1 MVRIHIKHHVSS
13 MRNLNENYG
22 SEVRMQHGFLVAD
35 KQPGMTSHDVVSVAR
50 RSLETRKVGHSGTLD
65 PMATGILVLG
75 FNNGT
80 RLLQYITDGDK
91 DYRATIVLGSATVT
105 DDSQGEVINSTDA
118 SHITDEQIKDEIA
131 KMRGTILQRPSSVS
145 AVKIDGER
153 AYNRVRSGEDVVLPA
168 REVTI
173 SSLEVPQIR
182 RMGSAIE
189 VDIHVT
195 CSAGTFIRAIARDCG
210 DGLGVGGHLNSLR
223 RTRIAGFGLDQAIT
237 LDQLKS
243 KDFETLDLADVA
255 RTTFVAREIA
265 MDEKIELSFGRALAA
280 NPDGKIY
287 AGIDSSNQLI
297 ALLQNVDGKAKPIAV
312 FAAAN

>member
-1 MVRIHIKHHVSS
+1 
-13 MRNLNENYG
+13 
-22 SEVRMQHGFLVAD
+22 MQHGFLVVD

-50 RSLETRKVGHSGTLD
+50 RSLETRKVGHAGTLD
-65 PMATGILVLG
+65 PMATGILILG

-91 DYRATIVLGSATVT
+91 DYRATMVLGSATVT

-118 SHITDEQIKDEIA
+118 SHITDEQIEDEIA

-173 SSLEVPQIR
+173 SSLEILQIR
-182 RMGSAIE
+182 RMGSGIE

-210 DGLGVGGHLNSLR
+210 AALGVGGHLNSLR
-223 RTRIAGFGLDQAIT
+223 RTRIAGFGLERAIT

-243 KDFETLDLADVA
+243 KDFETLDIADVA
-255 RTTFVAREIA
+255 RSTFTVREIA
-265 MDEKIELSFGRALAA
+265 LDEKIELSFGRALVA
-280 NPDGKIY
+280 NPDNNIY

-297 ALLQNVDGKAKPIAV
+297 ALLQNVEGKAKPIAV
-312 FAAAN
+312 FAPAN

>member
-1 MVRIHIKHHVSS
+1 
-13 MRNLNENYG
+13 
-22 SEVRMQHGFLVAD
+22 MQHGFLVVD

-50 RSLETRKVGHSGTLD
+50 RSLETRKVGHAGTLD

-91 DYRATIVLGSATVT
+91 DYRATMVLGSATVT

-118 SHITDEQIKDEIA
+118 SHITDEQIEDEIA

-173 SSLEVPQIR
+173 SSLEILQIR
-182 RMGSAIE
+182 RMGSGIE
-189 VDIHVT
+189 LDIHVT

-210 DGLGVGGHLNSLR
+210 AALGVGGHLNSLR
-223 RTRIAGFGLDQAIT
+223 RTRIAGFGLERAIT

-243 KDFETLDLADVA
+243 KDFQTLDIADVA
-255 RTTFVAREIA
+255 RATFAVREIA
-265 MDEKIELSFGRALAA
+265 LDEKIELSFGRALVA
-280 NPDGKIY
+280 NPDNNIY

-297 ALLQNVDGKAKPIAV
+297 ALLQNVEGKAKPIAV
-312 FAAAN
+312 FAPAN